1 MVMDRNR
8 SHPANILIRPSPRD
22 ARVSPLAG
30 FPADFRR
37 QGFTEMHKN
46 DSCWDWSERPTQL
59 AQIAFPALRD
69 CVLPVPDSND
79 NDICCQDDSG
89 ADPAATGVYLNW
101 GASTQGKPQGCAPDP
116 AWHGA
121 PGAKHPDC
129 TNAVGYANK
138 TLAEF
143 YAGVFGD

>member
-1 MVMDRNR
+1 M
-8 SHPANILIRPSPRD
+8 
-22 ARVSPLAG
+22 
-30 FPADFRR
+30 
-37 QGFTEMHKN
+37 
-46 DSCWDWSERPTQL
+46 
-59 AQIAFPALRD
+59 
-69 CVLPVPDSND
+69 PDSND

-89 ADPAATGVYLNW
+89 ADPTATGVYLNW

-129 TNAVGYANK
+129 TNAVGFANK